1 MDMPSRNLRPA
12 PSGAATEHGTVH
24 VQSLDDHP
32 ASASPQ
38 EVPGAGEAG
47 PPAADSQVT
56 RPALA
61 APGQLPPDRPGPE
74 EPPAP
79 SPPVPTELPKRKAD
93 PSRPSVPTR
102 RTRWPGPPPAAE
114 PPDHSGRPEPPADS
128 GPPEPPGTG
137 PSITGPS
144 GTGPSGT
151 GPPVA
156 EPSVAGPSGTGPSG
170 TGPSGTE
177 PSVAEPSSPPLP
189 PELFHRLWWQEPPA
203 PADPSRPAPDPG
215 RPGPAPVAPG
225 PPAEPSRDAA
235 LATRVWLWLRRR
247 LGSARQR

>member
-1 MDMPSRNLRPA
+1 MQSRNLRPA
-12 PSGAATEHGTVH
+12 PSGTVTEPGTVH
-24 VQSLDDHP
+24 VQSLDDH
-32 ASASPQ
+32 AAGASPQ
-38 EVPGAGEAG
+38 EVPGAGEAS
-47 PPAADSQVT
+47 PPAADSQVS

-61 APGQLPPDRPGPE
+61 TPGQLPPDRPGPD

-102 RTRWPGPPPAAE
+102 RTRWPGPTPAAE

-137 PSITGPS
+137 PSAAGPS
-144 GTGPSGT
+144 VAEPPGTGPS
-151 GPPVA
+151 VA
-156 EPSVAGPSGTGPSG
+156 EPPGTGPSVA
-170 TGPSGTE
+170 E

-203 PADPSRPAPDPG
+203 PADPSRPSPDPG

-235 LATRVWLWLRRR
+235 LATRVRLWLRRR
-247 LGSARQR
+247 LRSARQQ

>member
-1 MDMPSRNLRPA
+1 MQSRNLRPA
-12 PSGAATEHGTVH
+12 PSGTVTEPGTVH
-24 VQSLDDHP
+24 VQSLDDHA

-38 EVPGAGEAG
+38 EVPGAGEAS
-47 PPAADSQVT
+47 PPAADSQVS

-61 APGQLPPDRPGPE
+61 TPGQLPPDRPEPD

-137 PSITGPS
+137 PSVAGPS
-144 GTGPSGT
+144 VAEPAGTGPS
-151 GPPVA
+151 VA
-156 EPSVAGPSGTGPSG
+156 
-170 TGPSGTE
+170 E

-203 PADPSRPAPDPG
+203 PPDPSRPSPDPG

>member
-1 MDMPSRNLRPA
+1 MQSRNLRPA
-12 PSGAATEHGTVH
+12 PSGTVTEPGTVH
-24 VQSLDDHP
+24 VQSLDDHA

-38 EVPGAGEAG
+38 EVPGAGEAS
-47 PPAADSQVT
+47 PPAADSQVS

-61 APGQLPPDRPGPE
+61 TPGQLPPDRPGPD

-137 PSITGPS
+137 PS
-144 GTGPSGT
+144 
-151 GPPVA
+151 VA
-156 EPSVAGPSGTGPSG
+156 
-170 TGPSGTE
+170 E

-203 PADPSRPAPDPG
+203 PADPSRPSPDPG

-235 LATRVWLWLRRR
+235 LATRVRLWLRRR